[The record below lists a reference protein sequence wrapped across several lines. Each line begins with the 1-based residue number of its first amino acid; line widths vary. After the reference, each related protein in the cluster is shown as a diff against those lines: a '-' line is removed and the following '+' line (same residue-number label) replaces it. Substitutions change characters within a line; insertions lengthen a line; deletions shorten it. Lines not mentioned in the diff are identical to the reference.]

1 MNNEKIWIPRQ
12 RYDEMKDLA
21 RKIIVHLEQGDDP
34 EWIEDKARELLATLE
49 GVMDFN

>member
-1 MNNEKIWIPRQ
+1 MSNEKIWIPRQ
-12 RYDEMKDLA
+12 CYDEMKDLA
-21 RKIIVHLEQGDDP
+21 KEIISHLEYADDP